1 VGDGAGKSAAGTGRA
16 GPQGVLAEARRA
28 GGGARALQGAGAAA
42 RRVAPAIRGDMGL
55 MEREWKRNLQ
65 RLDSP
70 RFASYAALRRGILYE
85 RE

>member
-1 VGDGAGKSAAGTGRA
+1 
-16 GPQGVLAEARRA
+16 
-28 GGGARALQGAGAAA
+28 
-42 RRVAPAIRGDMGL
+42 